1 MPRPHRD
8 LNDNSIVKVN
18 SRFLRRNSSAHLLEG
33 QHNLEAPGVT
43 FQGKTVAR
51 SLDDA
56 QTVMYDVVLDILPDH
71 VFTLAATSMQYI
83 GQVAPLDTSGVSVEE
98 ATSDIDRGSG
108 SDEDT
113 SDDDLLEDAIQDS
126 EGSDEDCD
134 YDDDF
139 DSDPGTW
146 RRREVFVDERV
157 SSTQGYAR
165 DRARIN
171 LSHPETAS
179 PVDFFMRFLPVDHL
193 NDVVIPCINEHAHNV
208 STNWKDLTFYEYL
221 TWLGLMLHMMV
232 WKNSNTKAY
241 WGLTKIKSFISVDF
255 KMYMSYKRFKEI
267 IAMHV
272 FVLPD
277 AAK

>member
-1 MPRPHRD
+1 MPRPHKD
-8 LNDNSIVKVN
+8 LNDNSIVKVKA
-18 SRFLRRNSSAHLLEG
+18 RFLRKNSSCHLLEG
-33 QHNLEAPGVT
+33 QYDLQAPGLT

-51 SLDDA
+51 SLDNA
-56 QTVMYDVVLDILPDH
+56 QSTMYDVVLDILPDQ

-98 ATSDIDRGSG
+98 ATSNMDTGSVT
-108 SDEDT
+108 DEDS
-113 SDDDLLEDAIQDS
+113 SDDDLLEDAIQEG
-126 EGSDEDCD
+126 EGSHEDGN
-134 YDDDF
+134 DD

-157 SSTQGYAR
+157 ASAQGYAR

-171 LSHPETAS
+171 LAHPETAS
-179 PVDFFMRFLPVDHL
+179 PMGFFMRFLPVDHIKA
-193 NDVVIPCINEHAHNV
+193 DVIPCINEHAHDV
-208 STNWKDLTFYEYL
+208 LTNWKDLTFSEYL
-221 TWLGLMLHMMV
+221 TWLGLMLNMMI

-255 KMYMSYKRFKEI
+255 TMHMSYKRFKEI

-272 FVLPD
+272 FVVPD
-277 AAK
+277 GAK